1 MQKVNEELIQIVKE
15 HPERGREVLE
25 QLRDSVDEK
34 RKEYID
40 AASKYAEKY
49 RAHYER
55 WLSALEVLRSQI
67 QKCRNVKDEAVK
79 LRPVAALT
87 DKVHQARNEQV
98 ISDMSDKLIALKR
111 EEKAALAKVITGGA
125 NYYALAEK
133 ADRALT
139 EALDVARFT
148 RFQIADMLEDE
159 IAKLR
164 EELRVAEDYESSEA
178 LENRIEQ
185 LREELK
191 MATDGIPQRV
201 VVPATLTFVRLRDQ
215 HKGAYTLEQLIEV
228 EKADRAV
235 EDAKKEADRRKREL
249 FPGLKNPT
257 E

>member
-55 WLSALEVLRSQI
+55 WLSTLEALRSQI
-67 QKCRNVKDEAVK
+67 QKCRSVKDEAVK

-111 EEKAALAKVITGGA
+111 DEKAALAKVITGGA

-164 EELRVAEDYESSEA
+164 EELRVAEDYESSDA

-201 VVPATLTFVRLRDQ
+201 VVPATLTFARLRQQ
-215 HKGAYTLEQLIEV
+215 HEGAYTLEQLFES
-228 EKADRAV
+228 EKADKAV
-235 EDAKKEADRRKREL
+235 EDAKQEADRRKREL

>member
-34 RKEYID
+34 RKEYIQ
-40 AASKYAEKY
+40 AASEYAQSY
-49 RAHYER
+49 RANYER
-55 WLSALEVLRSQI
+55 WLAMLEELRRQI
-67 QKCRNVKDEAVK
+67 QKCMNVKEEAEK

-87 DKVHQARNEQV
+87 DKVHQARNEKV
-98 ISDMSDKLIALKR
+98 ISDMSDKLEILRRDEA
-111 EEKAALAKVITGGA
+111 AALAQVITGDTVK
-125 NYYALAEK
+125 YAAAQK
-133 ADRALT
+133 ADSTLT
-139 EALDVARFT
+139 EALDVGRFT

-164 EELRVAEDYESSEA
+164 EELKAAEDYESSEA

-201 VVPATLTFVRLRDQ
+201 VVPATLTFARLRQQ
-215 HKGAYTLEQLIEV
+215 HEGAYTLEQLFES
-228 EKADRAV
+228 EKADKAV
-235 EDAKKEADRRKREL
+235 EDAKQEADRRKREL

>member
-34 RKEYID
+34 RKEYIN

-55 WLSALEVLRSQI
+55 WLTVLEELRSQI
-67 QKCRNVKDEAVK
+67 QKCMDVKLEAEK

-87 DKVHQARNEQV
+87 DKVHQARNEKV
-98 ISDMSDKLIALKR
+98 ISDMSDKLESLR
-111 EEKAALAKVITGGA
+111 RDEAATLARVITGGS

-133 ADRALT
+133 ADAALT
-139 EALDVARFT
+139 EALDVGRFT

-159 IAKLR
+159 IARLR
-164 EELRVAEDYESSEA
+164 EELKAAEDYESSEA

-201 VVPATLTFVRLRDQ
+201 VVPAPLTFARLRQQ
-215 HKGAYTLEQLIEV
+215 HEVAYTLEQLFES
-228 EKADRAV
+228 EKADKAG
-235 EDAKKEADRRKREL
+235 EDAKQEADRRKSEL
-249 FPGLKNPT
+249 FPGLKKFT